1 MLKDNYHYKRIT
13 YLKINKY
20 QRYITMSKKLEKMFL
35 IGIKGQVEYKGEYA
49 NFVKYG
55 LLTASC
61 IASVL
66 RH

>member
-1 MLKDNYHYKRIT
+1 
-13 YLKINKY
+13 
-20 QRYITMSKKLEKMFL
+20 MSEKLEKMFL